1 MICLFALLIVYGQLY
16 LKVVSFMNGDERML
30 YGQEILFYGRI
41 FSVFLGQTNSPVA
54 MTFICV
60 THVVPASVID

>member
-1 MICLFALLIVYGQLY
+1 MDTGQID

-30 YGQEILFYGRI
+30 YGQELLFYGRI
-41 FSVFLGQTNSPVA
+41 FSCFLGQTNSLVA

-60 THVVPASVID
+60 THVVPASVIE